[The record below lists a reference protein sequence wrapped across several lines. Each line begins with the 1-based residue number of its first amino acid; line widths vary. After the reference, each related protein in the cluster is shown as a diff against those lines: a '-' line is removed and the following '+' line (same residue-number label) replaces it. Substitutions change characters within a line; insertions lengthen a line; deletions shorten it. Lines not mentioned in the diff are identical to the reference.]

1 MAIRTGLAAQLGIK
15 AETVYGTAVVP
26 DRFFYVET
34 ARINPLIRKRR
45 VNARGAGI
53 VQRTNLSQTVLT
65 GATGQ
70 FVLPVMDSSFGIFNK
85 LLLGANTTTQVG
97 GTAEY
102 THSGVIDTTAAGYG
116 ASYTAQLG
124 VPGTDGTV
132 RAFTAEGGKCTGW
145 ELSCAEGEHMQLSI
159 DMDFETVVTA
169 TALASPSFPSG
180 WTPYVSEDCTWTIGG
195 SAVFVRDWTIT
206 GTPTVDVDRRGQSTV
221 LHLEPLWTGLYMVDA
236 ELDMEFNDLTHYN
249 AFVAGTQQAAVMTA
263 IGDTIPTASN
273 PYKLTITFGKCDLEL
288 GETPQVSDDGIVR
301 QTVTLHALFDGTTVP
316 FTILWNN
323 ADTVA

>member
-1 MAIRTGLAAQLGIK
+1 LAIRTGLAAQLGIK

-124 VPGTDGTV
+124 VPGADGTV

-206 GTPTVDVDRRGQSTV
+206 GTPTVDVDRAAPRAVVDRAVHGRRRAGYGVQRPDALQRVRGR
-221 LHLEPLWTGLYMVDA
+221 HA
-236 ELDMEFNDLTHYN
+236 
-249 AFVAGTQQAAVMTA
+249 AGG
-263 IGDTIPTASN
+263 GDDRDRRHDP
-273 PYKLTITFGKCDLEL
+273 
-288 GETPQVSDDGIVR
+288 DGIEPVQVNDHLR
-301 QTVTLHALFDGTTVP
+301 QV
-316 FTILWNN
+316 
-323 ADTVA
+323 